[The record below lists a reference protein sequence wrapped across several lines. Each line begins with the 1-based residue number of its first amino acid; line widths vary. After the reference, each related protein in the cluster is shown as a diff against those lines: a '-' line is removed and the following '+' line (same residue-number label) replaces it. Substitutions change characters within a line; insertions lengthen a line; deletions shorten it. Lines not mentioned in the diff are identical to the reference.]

1 MLTQEASK
9 PQGLREPAWRSRLAG
24 IAKMLALLSRDKAA
38 LVSLLFLI
46 TLALAALAAP
56 IVFGSR
62 STKVNMADRFL
73 PPSLTGE
80 HIFGTDGLGRD
91 LLGRTLLATRVSL
104 GTAIVVVAVSLA
116 VGLPLGVVAGYR
128 GGRFDEIIMRLTDT
142 AMGFPSLLLALVVIY
157 ALGASSTN
165 LIFVLAATRWMLY
178 TRVARAETLKLRRL
192 QYVNAAESIGC
203 TDGWIV
209 RRHIMPNLLGVLFV
223 IATLELGVVVL
234 AESGLSFLG
243 LGVQPPAAS
252 LGLLIAQG
260 KEYINRAWWLM
271 FVPGVTIFLTAMAF
285 NLLAN
290 WLGLA
295 VDPIQRWR
303 LTSKK

>member
-1 MLTQEASK
+1 M
-9 PQGLREPAWRSRLAG
+9 WR
-24 IAKMLALLSRDKAA
+24 
-38 LVSLLFLI
+38 
-46 TLALAALAAP
+46 
-56 IVFGSR
+56 
-62 STKVNMADRFL
+62 
-73 PPSLTGE
+73 
-80 HIFGTDGLGRD
+80 
-91 LLGRTLLATRVSL
+91 
-104 GTAIVVVAVSLA
+104 
-116 VGLPLGVVAGYR
+116 
-128 GGRFDEIIMRLTDT
+128 
-142 AMGFPSLLLALVVIY
+142 
-157 ALGASSTN
+157 
-165 LIFVLAATRWMLY
+165 
-178 TRVARAETLKLRRL
+178 RAETLKLRRL

-223 IATLELGVVVL
+223 IATLELGVVML

-303 LTSKK
+303 LTSRK